1 MKRVLFALFAAAV
14 VSTPA
19 LADQALATS
28 KNCMA
33 CHAVDKKLVGPSFK
47 DIAKKYDKSATDTL
61 AQKVIKGG
69 SGAWRPVPMPAN
81 PQVNDADAKK
91 LVGRHTGITLFV
103 PDLLHY
109 CGDLHARGVRFLTEP
124 TQQPWGIMAM
134 IADPEGNI
142 LALWEDRTPEGGG
155 EPVSQADGIS

>member
-47 DIAKKYDKSATDTL
+47 DIAKKYDKSATDMLIT
-61 AQKVIKGG
+61 KVIKGG
-69 SGAWRPVPMPAN
+69 SGAWGPVPMPAN

-91 LVGRHTGITLFV
+91 LV
-103 PDLLHY
+103 
-109 CGDLHARGVRFLTEP
+109 A
-124 TQQPWGIMAM
+124 W
-134 IADPEGNI
+134 I
-142 LALWEDRTPEGGG
+142 LA
-155 EPVSQADGIS
+155 QK